1 MDFCIGND
9 ILDIGSRRAE
19 AKLRR
24 ARDLNELTSPT
35 HFDVPN
41 VANVCIC
48 IHTSCKCALCCF
60 IISIFTSSPLCIAV
74 PILLRQVDNRISIKK
89 SSLQKAPLR

>member
-24 ARDLNELTSPT
+24 TRDLNELTSPT

-41 VANVCIC
+41 VANVC
-48 IHTSCKCALCCF
+48 TG
-60 IISIFTSSPLCIAV
+60 IIFS
-74 PILLRQVDNRISIKK
+74 
-89 SSLQKAPLR
+89 